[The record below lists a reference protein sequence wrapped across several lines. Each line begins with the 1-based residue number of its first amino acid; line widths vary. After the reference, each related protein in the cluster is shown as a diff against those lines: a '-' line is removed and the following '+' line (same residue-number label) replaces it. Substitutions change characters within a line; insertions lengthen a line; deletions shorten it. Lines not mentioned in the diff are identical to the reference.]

1 MPNRNEPSNVIT
13 VGCLDK
19 AHTETLTEFIAQALV
34 AGGFNTVRLGDND
47 RAASKAYK
55 APADRVQSLMDFV
68 RTRQPLLLE
77 TPVTIW
83 RWVGETKKIPQVTK
97 LALSLPATEPT
108 DNTTVTT
115 VNLEGL

>member
-1 MPNRNEPSNVIT
+1 MPSRNEPSNVIT

-55 APADRVQSLMDFV
+55 APAEKVQSLMDFV
-68 RTRQPLLLE
+68 RERQPLLLE

-97 LALSLPATEPT
+97 LALTLPAEPV
-108 DNTTVTT
+108 DNITVTT
-115 VNLEGL
+115 VTLEGL

>member
-1 MPNRNEPSNVIT
+1 MPSRNEPSNVIT
-13 VGCLDK
+13 VGCIDS
-19 AHTETLTEFIAQALV
+19 AHTETLTMFIAQALV
-34 AGGFNTVRLGDND
+34 AGGFNTVRLGDNA

-55 APADRVQSLMDFV
+55 APADQGLSLMDYV

-83 RWVGETKKIPQVTK
+83 RWVGETKKIPQVSK
-97 LALSLPATEPT
+97 LAMTLLATEPV

-115 VNLEGL
+115 VTIEGL